1 MKKWKQAMLLVSGIG
16 FSNLGNWI
24 YFVAINISIL
34 DLTGSAA
41 AVAGLFVIRPIAML
55 LTNVWAGSLID
66 RSNIRR
72 LMIFVDL
79 VRGLLILLIP
89 LLSSLW
95 MIYGI
100 MLIISIFG
108 SFFGPS
114 SSVYITKL
122 IPEENRQRFNSI
134 LSMANS
140 GAFLLGPA
148 VSGVLI
154 MTIGTDFCILFNAAS
169 FICCAFF
176 IFLLPDVNEESP
188 DIRKPISMTLFIE
201 DWKAVSQFVKQ
212 AAYFVSVFVFFQCAM
227 LIGYAIDSQEATF
240 IKLNLHLTE
249 SDYGNIISLTGV
261 GSLAGS
267 FLAAFI
273 SKKISYRWFMSIG
286 ALLSTLFYIT
296 FYSSFNFVTAAVS
309 FVLLGFF
316 MAFASSGYA
325 TFFQKYVPISIM
337 GRFASLS
344 DVTQGII
351 QILLTLLV
359 GLLSDM
365 ISLQLVCLI
374 FSGLAFILCLFLCTK
389 VFSASKSGSLS
400 L

>member
-1 MKKWKQAMLLVSGIG
+1 MREWKQAILLVSGIG

-24 YFVAINISIL
+24 YFVAINITIL

-79 VRGLLILLIP
+79 IRGLLLLFIP

-95 MIYGI
+95 MIYGV
-100 MLIISIFG
+100 MLIIHIFG

-134 LSMANS
+134 LSMTNS

-154 MTIGTDFCILFNAAS
+154 MTIGTDFCIFFNAAS
-169 FICCAFF
+169 FVCCAFF
-176 IFLLPDVNEESP
+176 IFLLPDVNEKSP
-188 DIRKPISMTLFIE
+188 NIRKPISMTLFIE

-212 AAYFVSVFVFFQCAM
+212 ATYFISVFILFQCAI

-249 SDYGNIISLTGV
+249 SDYGSIISLTGA

-267 FLAAFI
+267 FIAALV

-309 FVLLGFF
+309 FILLGFC
-316 MAFASSGYA
+316 MSFASSGYA
-325 TFFQKYVPISIM
+325 TFFQKHVPTQIM

-344 DVTQGII
+344 DVTQGMI
-351 QILLTLLV
+351 QILFTLLV
-359 GLLSDM
+359 GFLSEM
-365 ISLQLVCLI
+365 ISLQLVCLV
-374 FSGLAFILCLFLCTK
+374 FSGIAFILCLLLCSK
-389 VFSASKSGSLS
+389 VSSPSQSDSLS

>member
-1 MKKWKQAMLLVSGIG
+1 M
-16 FSNLGNWI
+16 
-24 YFVAINISIL
+24 
-34 DLTGSAA
+34 
-41 AVAGLFVIRPIAML
+41 
-55 LTNVWAGSLID
+55 
-66 RSNIRR
+66 
-72 LMIFVDL
+72 
-79 VRGLLILLIP
+79 
-89 LLSSLW
+89 
-95 MIYGI
+95 
-100 MLIISIFG
+100 
-108 SFFGPS
+108 
-114 SSVYITKL
+114 
-122 IPEENRQRFNSI
+122 
-134 LSMANS
+134 
-140 GAFLLGPA
+140 
-148 VSGVLI
+148 
-154 MTIGTDFCILFNAAS
+154 
-169 FICCAFF
+169 
-176 IFLLPDVNEESP
+176 
-188 DIRKPISMTLFIE
+188 
-201 DWKAVSQFVKQ
+201 
-212 AAYFVSVFVFFQCAM
+212 FFQCAM

-249 SDYGNIISLTGV
+249 SDYGNIISLTGA

>member
-1 MKKWKQAMLLVSGIG
+1 MLLVSGIG

-100 MLIISIFG
+100 MLIINIFG

-134 LSMANS
+134 LSMTNS

-154 MTIGTDFCILFNAAS
+154 ITIGTDFCILFNAVS

-188 DIRKPISMTLFIE
+188 DIRKPISITLFIE

-249 SDYGNIISLTGV
+249 SDYGNIISLTGA

-389 VFSASKSGSLS
+389 VFSASKSDSLS